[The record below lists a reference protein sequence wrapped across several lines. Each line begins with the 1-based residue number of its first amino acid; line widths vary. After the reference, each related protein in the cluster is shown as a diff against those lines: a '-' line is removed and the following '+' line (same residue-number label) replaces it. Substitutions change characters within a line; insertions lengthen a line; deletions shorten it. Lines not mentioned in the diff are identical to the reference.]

1 MIHSKIIAS
10 TLSYKINNVTN
21 KNYNTLLD
29 IIEQMLNNEELKN
42 KIKIIDIDNNID
54 ATIQDDMLDVVV
66 TTYLTTTRINSVIKD
81 LRVYIDSNL
90 AHVTTEDFEATLI
103 KRRVY

>member
-1 MIHSKIIAS
+1 MIHSKIIMS

-29 IIEQMLNNEELKN
+29 IMAQMLNNKELNN
-42 KIKIIDIDNNID
+42 KVKIIDIDNNID
-54 ATIQDDMLDVVV
+54 ATIQDDVLDVIV

-81 LRVYIDSNL
+81 IRVYIDNNL